1 MARGRKDKNNLTL
14 KQKLF
19 GTLVSSGYTLTSA
32 YREAYDCEN
41 MKDST
46 IRREASK
53 LMATN
58 HDITTLVDTLT
69 AKKLAVEHSQ
79 ALSQGLSDRD
89 KVLTKLRHLAD
100 HGESQDQTKLRA
112 IVELGRTCNVFSD
125 TTVIKSERTS
135 EDILN
140 QLQQKL
146 DELMPTPADT
156 DQVH

>member
-1 MARGRKDKNNLTL
+1 MARSRKDKNNLTL

-19 GTLVSSGYTLTSA
+19 STLVASGSSLTSA
-32 YREAYDCEN
+32 YKESYDCAN

-53 LMATN
+53 LMSSN
-58 HDITTLVDTLT
+58 HDITTMVDALT
-69 AKKLAVEHSQ
+69 AKKIAVAHSL
-79 ALSQGLSDRD
+79 ALSQGVSDRD
-89 KVLTKLRHLAD
+89 KVLTKLRHMMD
-100 HGESQDQTKLRA
+100 HAETQDSNKIRA
-112 IVELGRTCNVFSD
+112 AEALGRTCGLFEDVQVVK
-125 TTVIKSERTS
+125 TERTS

-146 DELMPTPADT
+146 DQLVPDQTDT